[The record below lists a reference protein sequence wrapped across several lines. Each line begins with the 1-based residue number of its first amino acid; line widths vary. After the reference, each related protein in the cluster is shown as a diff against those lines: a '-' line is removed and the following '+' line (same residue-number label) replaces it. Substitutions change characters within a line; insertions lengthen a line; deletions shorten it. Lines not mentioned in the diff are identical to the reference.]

1 VEAKVV
7 SDGTLALP
15 LQLEIEINAGD
26 AYEMYPAADVQ
37 VMLTL
42 TVRVVLPVWVG
53 FIGPQTRQ
61 LGESVAGQFEA
72 VLKEVVGVKPAN
84 LASLVE

>member
-1 VEAKVV
+1 
-7 SDGTLALP
+7 
-15 LQLEIEINAGD
+15 
-26 AYEMYPAADVQ
+26 
-37 VMLTL
+37 MLTG
-42 TVRVVLPVWVG
+42 TVKVAFPVWVG

-72 VLKEVVGVKPAN
+72 VLKEEVGVKAAN